1 MPENFTRIYKFNPP
15 GGMPPESFNK
25 LLLIGGTIIF
35 LFAVSLALQGT
46 AALMS
51 SMLHYI
57 FLVPVILLSLTVHE
71 FSHALMAD
79 FLGDPTPRRM
89 GRLSLN
95 PLRHLEPVGT
105 LLLFFAGFGWARPVL
120 VDPGNFRVPQR
131 AMLSVAMAGPL
142 SNVALAFSGAAG
154 CKLLAM
160 SLPIFAPGGL
170 VVIIIATVL
179 QTLMTINLSL
189 ALFNLLPFPPL
200 DGSRIVSYLLPA
212 RYRLQYRQFEELAPM
227 ILLLL
232 FALGGLGI
240 ILSPLINLSL
250 EALLNLFGDPLRD
263 IKLYLLQLKAGG
275 VTL

>member
-25 LLLIGGTIIF
+25 LLLIGGTIFF
-35 LFAVSLALQGT
+35 LFMVSLALQGT
-46 AALMS
+46 SALMS
-51 SMLHYI
+51 SMLHYV
-57 FLVPVILLSLTVHE
+57 FLVPVILLSLTLHE
-71 FSHALMAD
+71 FAHALMAD

-120 VDPGNFRVPQR
+120 VDPANFRVPQR
-131 AMLSVAMAGPL
+131 AMLSVAMAGPFA
-142 SNVALAFSGAAG
+142 NVVLAFSGAAG
-154 CKLLAM
+154 FKLLAL
-160 SLPIFAPGGL
+160 SLPIVAPGEL
-170 VVIIIATVL
+170 AVVIIATVL

-200 DGSRIVSYLLPA
+200 DGSRIVSYLLPS

-240 ILSPLINLSL
+240 ILSPLIKLSL
-250 EALLNLFGDPLRD
+250 ESLLNLFGNPLRE
-263 IKLYLLQLKAGG
+263 IQLYMLQLKSGG
-275 VTL
+275 ITL